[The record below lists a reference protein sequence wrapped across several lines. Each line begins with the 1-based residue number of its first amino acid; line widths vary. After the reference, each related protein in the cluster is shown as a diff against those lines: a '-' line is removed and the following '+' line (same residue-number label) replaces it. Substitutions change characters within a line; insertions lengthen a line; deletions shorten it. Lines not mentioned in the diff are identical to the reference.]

1 MGEKPTLYYYRP
13 NVMEKPMSNRDRIKK
28 LWTTLEPYVND
39 QGFEIIELEFSSYG
53 KTPVLRI
60 YIDGLEGTNRKV
72 TLDDCASVSQV
83 LSNVLDTVDMEEETY
98 ILEVSSPGFDRPLRR
113 EKDFI
118 KYKGECVK
126 VQTEMPIDGR
136 KVYKG
141 ILQGIEEGM
150 VIIDVDGNLVRVH
163 LENLKRANLV
173 R

>member
-1 MGEKPTLYYYRP
+1 MGDKPTLYCYEPLNSRID
-13 NVMEKPMSNRDRIKK
+13 MSTKDRIKK
-28 LWTTLEPYVND
+28 LWAMLEPYAND

-53 KTPVLRI
+53 KTPVLRV
-60 YIDGLEGTNRKV
+60 YIDGLEGTGKKV

-83 LSNVLDTVDMEEETY
+83 LSNVLDTVNMEEETY

-113 EKDFI
+113 EKDFQ
-118 KYKGECVK
+118 KYKGELIK

-150 VIIDVDGNLVRVH
+150 IIIDVDGNLIRVH
-163 LENLKRANLV
+163 LENLKRANLI